1 MKKNVH
7 NDFAYFFNQILDHFG
22 PKKKH
27 RKPFQKYTT
36 FEHMGVHI
44 LTKGNPLGAPWYRAV
59 DPFLFTKKGWG
70 EQIRAEI
77 TYCQEIR
84 RKLWSCMLA

>member
-1 MKKNVH
+1 
-7 NDFAYFFNQILDHFG
+7 
-22 PKKKH
+22 
-27 RKPFQKYTT
+27 
-36 FEHMGVHI
+36 MGVYI
-44 LTKGNPLGAPWYRAV
+44 LTKGNPLGAPCYRAV